1 MLKEIF
7 DSVRRFVV
15 IVDSRTAYVKVK
27 FGDSIPFLLDIGYP
41 DAKSTLGILAKKNR
55 TLFVRL

>member
-1 MLKEIF
+1 
-7 DSVRRFVV
+7 VRRFVV